1 MSIPSDAG
9 CAPTAWDFREPHI
22 GTQSARSPCAALR
35 PPHCRNAASPT
46 HRLQSNVQKFRRQG
60 AADAALLVPCWHRCA
75 LVARLAVGRGRGRG
89 RERMRE
95 AETEGQIKGVAR
107 PAPPRQSA
115 RGFAAAPQG
124 LMRVP
129 RRDRNPRSSGG
140 RRVLLPMR
148 CATVRWSPH
157 GWQ

>member
-1 MSIPSDAG
+1 MSISSDAA

-46 HRLQSNVQKFRRQG
+46 HRLQSNEQKFRRQG
-60 AADAALLVPCWHRCA
+60 AADAALLVPCWHRCT
-75 LVARLAVGRGRGRG
+75 LGARLAAGRS

-107 PAPPRQSA
+107 PAPSRQSA

-129 RRDRNPRSSGG
+129 RRDWSSHGNG
-140 RRVLLPMR
+140 VCSVPLTMR
-148 CATVRWSPH
+148 CATVGWSLH
-157 GWQ
+157 GW